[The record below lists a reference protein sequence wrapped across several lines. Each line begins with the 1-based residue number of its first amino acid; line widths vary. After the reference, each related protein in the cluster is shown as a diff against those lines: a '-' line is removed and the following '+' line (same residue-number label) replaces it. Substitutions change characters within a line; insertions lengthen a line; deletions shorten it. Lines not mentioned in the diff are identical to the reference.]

1 MKIDTLFCHEE
12 NISSW
17 IFLIYNHIVSFEAL
31 LSRALRFQVN
41 FSFNI
46 IVYFFKSRWKL
57 LFTQGLNSWNPQ
69 RVMKCHHRCRNPCL
83 IYTTNSYSTVL
94 ICLCFIYTY
103 LVPVLRCQKTQKRLV
118 VYELNQK
125 VIGHIGVK
133 QLEQTFS
140 SLKAKESIFS
150 FLNCNPVTVCISV

>member
-1 MKIDTLFCHEE
+1 MKPFCH
-12 NISSW
+12 
-17 IFLIYNHIVSFEAL
+17 V
-31 LSRALRFQVN
+31 RCVP
-41 FSFNI
+41 
-46 IVYFFKSRWKL
+46 KL
-57 LFTQGLNSWNPQ
+57 TLVLTSLFTFQESLKAFIHTGSQFMKSTKGHEMSPSLSKPLSNLHHKFVFNS
-69 RVMKCHHRCRNPCL
+69 
-83 IYTTNSYSTVL
+83 VL

-150 FLNCNPVTVCISV
+150 LLNCNPVTVCISV